1 MAIFEIFEISYAST
15 IIVTDKLGRKVFLDV
30 PVKRA
35 VMTVTYELIPA
46 LNIWN
51 QVVGVSRWAEE
62 GCGLYKAIVKE
73 NPSFRRP
80 LVGGGIDINVEA
92 VLKLKPDVVITWT
105 YVPDTIRFLESK
117 GIKVIGIWPE
127 NLTEL
132 YKDIRLHGM
141 LFGKEKRAEEV
152 IKEME
157 KILNFI
163 RNRVSKISL
172 EKRKKV
178 IHVVSTPTRVS
189 GKLVI
194 TNDII
199 KIAGAINIAEEIN
212 KNYIDVSVEKIVQ
225 WNPDVIFIWGS
236 ARYDESWFY
245 NNSQFRFIKA
255 VKKRQIYKLPKWST
269 WSPRVAPIALY
280 MAMKIYPEVFKDINF
295 EEIVDNF
302 YKKV

>member
-1 MAIFEIFEISYAST
+1 MHNRFRNLSIMIILNLILIAEITHASS
-15 IIVTDKLGRKVFLDV
+15 INLTDKLNRKISINI
-30 PVKRA
+30 PVNRA
-35 VMTVTYELIPA
+35 VIVITYELIPA
-46 LNIWN
+46 LNLWE

-62 GCGLYKAIVKE
+62 ECGLYKAIVKE

-80 LVGGGIDINVEA
+80 LVGGGMDINVEA

-157 KILNFI
+157 KMLNFI

-212 KNYIDVSVEKIVQ
+212 KNYMDVSVEKIVQ

-269 WSPRVAPIALY
+269 
-280 MAMKIYPEVFKDINF
+280 
-295 EEIVDNF
+295 
-302 YKKV
+302 